1 LGRRLGWLR
10 GVGLVR
16 TRAGVTARVS
26 AHGVD
31 EGKGTMGL
39 GPQLVVE
46 TTRIGSHDVIVVSGE
61 IDLASAAKVEAAIEG
76 FSAQSVVLDL
86 RKVEFMDSAG
96 LKMLL
101 NQRTRLEESG
111 GNLRLVVGEGAVV
124 RLLELTGVTDAF
136 SITGTIDE

>member
-1 LGRRLGWLR
+1 M
-10 GVGLVR
+10 
-16 TRAGVTARVS
+16 S
-26 AHGVD
+26 AHGVE

-61 IDLASAAKVEAAIEG
+61 IDLASAAKVEAAIEA